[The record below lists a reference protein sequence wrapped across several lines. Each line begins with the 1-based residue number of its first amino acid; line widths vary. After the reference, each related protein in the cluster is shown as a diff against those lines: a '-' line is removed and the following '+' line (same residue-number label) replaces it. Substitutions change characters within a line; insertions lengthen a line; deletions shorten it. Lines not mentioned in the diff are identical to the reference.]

1 MLPLRFLVPFKSGAI
16 VRFVGDEEARR
27 LGQQERVRVMKGF
40 FCATLVA
47 TAPRRKCVV
56 IVIESHSVGITSLET
71 G

>member
-1 MLPLRFLVPFKSGAI
+1 MVPFKSGAI
-16 VRFVGDEEARR
+16 VRFVGDEEARRWWR

-56 IVIESHSVGITSLET
+56 IVMESHSVGITSLET

>member
-1 MLPLRFLVPFKSGAI
+1 VLPLRFLVPFKSGAI